1 MRRIRY
7 GLFLFALL
15 CAVGGTAR
23 AALQIEITQGLESA
37 TPIAVA
43 RFAYS
48 GSGPAPPESVADIV
62 AADLARSG
70 RFAPLDDLP
79 QHPAQKEDVR
89 WPDWRR
95 LRIGSLVVGSIAE
108 TLRGG
113 VREYRL
119 EFRLFDTFTT
129 GQLAGQRYV
138 GVRPDQLRWVAHQ
151 ISDDV
156 YYALTGEQGAFA
168 TRIAYVT
175 ETAGREGDVVY
186 ALNVADSDG
195 GNPAVLRTS
204 SDPLM
209 SPSWSPDGRRL
220 AYVSFEG
227 GRSRVMLQELATGS
241 RREVAA
247 FPGINGAPAFSPD
260 GGRLALTLSRD
271 GSPDI
276 YVLNLASGS
285 LQRLTTSPDIDTEAA
300 WSPDGRSVVFTSD
313 RSGGR
318 PHLFQVSA
326 SGGDQPRRL
335 TFSGRYN
342 ARAAFSP
349 DGSRL
354 AFVHES
360 ESAGGY
366 RIAVMEVGGETV
378 DVLTNGILDESP
390 TFAPNGRMILYAATD
405 RDRSALAAVSID
417 GRFRQRLSI
426 DEAGVRDPAWSPRLS
441 RR

>member
-1 MRRIRY
+1 MRSYRY
-7 GLFLFALL
+7 WLFFVACLAG
-15 CAVGGTAR
+15 ASGPAR

-43 RFAYS
+43 RFGHS
-48 GSGPAPPESVADIV
+48 GGGAAPPESVADVV

-70 RFAPLDDLP
+70 RFAPLAELP
-79 QHPAQKEDVR
+79 QDPVRKEDIR
-89 WPDWRR
+89 WLDWRR
-95 LRIGSLVVGSIAE
+95 LRVGSLVIGSIEE

-113 VREYRL
+113 VREYEI
-119 EFRLFDTFTT
+119 EFRLFDTFTM

-138 GVRPDQLRWVAHQ
+138 GIRPDQLRWVAHQ

-156 YYALTGEQGAFA
+156 YYALTGEHGAFA

-175 ETAGREGDVVY
+175 ETAGGEGDVVY
-186 ALNVADSDG
+186 SLNVADSDG
-195 GNPAVLRTS
+195 RNPVVLRTS
-204 SDPLM
+204 PDPIM
-209 SPSWSPDGRRL
+209 SPSWSPNGRWL

-227 GRSRVMLQELATGS
+227 GRSRVILQELATGA
-241 RREVAA
+241 RREAA
-247 FPGINGAPAFSPD
+247 AYPGINGAPAFSPE

-276 YVLNLASGS
+276 YVLDLSSGE
-285 LQRLTTSPDIDTEAA
+285 LLRLTTSPDIDTEPA

-318 PHLFQVSA
+318 PHLFQISA
-326 SGGDQPRRL
+326 AGGDRARRL

-349 DGSRL
+349 DGSRI
-354 AFVHES
+354 AFVHEP

-366 RIAVMEVGGETV
+366 RIATMEVGGETI

-390 TFAPNGRMILYAATD
+390 TFAPNGRMILYAETD